1 MITASQLR
9 AGMACKFEGQ
19 DYRVVAAEY
28 HPGQGKMG
36 GVMHARL
43 QNLVTRTFWEHSFRS
58 ELKLEDIP
66 VEKQALEFLY
76 ADGGQCVFMNP
87 QTFEQTEIAKEIVG
101 PLADFMDPG
110 MKVSVEFVDGRPV
123 NALFPD
129 ILELKIADTAPPVHQ
144 QQDSTFKAARLENG
158 VEIMV
163 PQFVKSGDV
172 IRLDPQTLKYV
183 ERVKSDAKT
192 RHA

>member
-9 AGMACKFEGQ
+9 AGMAFKFEGQ

-43 QNLVTRTFWEHSFRS
+43 QNLVTGTLWEHSFRS

-87 QTFEQTEIAKEIVG
+87 QTYEQTEIGKGIVG
-101 PLADFMDPG
+101 PLAEFMDPG
-110 MKVSVEFVDGRPV
+110 MKLSVEFVDGRAV
-123 NALFPD
+123 NVLFPD
-129 ILELKIADTAPPVHQ
+129 ILELRIADTTPPIHQ
-144 QQDSTFKAARLENG
+144 QQDNTFKPAKLENG

-163 PQFVKSGDV
+163 PQFVKSGDF

-183 ERVKSDAKT
+183 ERVKSDTKA